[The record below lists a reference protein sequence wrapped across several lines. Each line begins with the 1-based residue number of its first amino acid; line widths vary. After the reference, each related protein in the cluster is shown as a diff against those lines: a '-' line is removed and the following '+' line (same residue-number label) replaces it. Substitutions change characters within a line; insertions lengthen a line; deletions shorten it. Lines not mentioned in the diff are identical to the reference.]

1 MARHLR
7 FKLKKEIM
15 GDSVI
20 VEECDSDDQSESVGA
35 DVYELTV
42 CHPGQ
47 YTTFPTAIEC

>member
-42 CHPGQ
+42 CHHIPHRDRVLMK
-47 YTTFPTAIEC
+47 F